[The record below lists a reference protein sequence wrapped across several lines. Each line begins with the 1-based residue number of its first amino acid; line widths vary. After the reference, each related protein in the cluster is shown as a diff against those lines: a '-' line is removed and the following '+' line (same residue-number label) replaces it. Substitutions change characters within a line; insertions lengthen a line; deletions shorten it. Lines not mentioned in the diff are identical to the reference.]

1 MIPNCGPPSEEC
13 DVVLRTGRDRELD
26 VIEGQFA
33 VDPDYRGRGS
43 ADCERGTFWVSGG
56 SRRSEKG
63 VTVRIRVIR

>member
-1 MIPNCGPPSEEC
+1 MIPNCGPPPEEC

-33 VDPDYRGRGS
+33 VDPDYRGRMS
-43 ADCERGTFWVSGG
+43 ADCEKGTFRISGG
-56 SRRSEKG
+56 CRRSEKG